1 MTEEGN
7 KHFGKKYD
15 LQGSESLSFDEIDNT
30 LKNTYA
36 TGSIVQPNPLFNTIS
51 TQWQLFFHGNTHI
64 TNAKFFLDYVN
75 KKNPQFVSENLELD
89 TKSFSEHYANKKGNT
104 SNDDMSLPHVH
115 RYWDVSLD

>member
-1 MTEEGN
+1 LTEKGN

-15 LQGSESLSFDEIDNT
+15 LQGSESLSFDEIDIT

-36 TGSIVQPNPLFNTIS
+36 DGSVVKPNQLFNNVS

-64 TNAKFFLDYVN
+64 TNAMFFLDYVN
-75 KKNPQFVSENLELD
+75 KKNPQFVSESLELD
-89 TKSFSEHYANKKGNT
+89 VKSFRDHYANKKGNT
-104 SNDDMSLPHVH
+104 SNDDMNLPHVH